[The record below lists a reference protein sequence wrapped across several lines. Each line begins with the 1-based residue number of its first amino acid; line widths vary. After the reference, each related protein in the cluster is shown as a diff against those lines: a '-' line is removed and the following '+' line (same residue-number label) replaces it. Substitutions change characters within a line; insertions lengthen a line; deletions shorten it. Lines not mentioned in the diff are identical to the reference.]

1 MSKFNELYGYLS
13 DRQTPHLFV
22 MAEIMYSIKE
32 SMDQHNQQM
41 VQLNQK
47 LDTLIDLTRE
57 QGSKGSESSEN

>member
-22 MAEIMYSIKE
+22 MAEILYSIKE
-32 SMDQHNQQM
+32 SMDHHNQQM

-47 LDTLIDLTRE
+47 LDTLIDLTR
-57 QGSKGSESSEN
+57 QQSDANGNSQS

>member
-32 SMDQHNQQM
+32 SMDQHNQHM
-41 VQLNQK
+41 VQLNEK
-47 LDTLIDLTRE
+47 LDTLIDLTR
-57 QGSKGSESSEN
+57 QQVDGSADSSQ

>member
-41 VQLNQK
+41 TQLNEK
-47 LDTLIDLTRE
+47 LETLIGLTRE
-57 QGSKGSESSEN
+57 QGKQPPESSEA

>member
-22 MAEIMYSIKE
+22 MAGIMYSIKE

-57 QGSKGSESSEN
+57 QGAKSAEGSEN

>member
-41 VQLNQK
+41 AQLNEK
-47 LDTLIDLTRE
+47 LDTLIDLTRQNGN
-57 QGSKGSESSEN
+57 QGSDSE

>member
-13 DRQTPHLFV
+13 DRQTPHLIV

-41 VQLNQK
+41 TQLNQK
-47 LDTLIDLTRE
+47 LDTLIEITRE
-57 QGSKGSESSEN
+57 KGSASSNDE